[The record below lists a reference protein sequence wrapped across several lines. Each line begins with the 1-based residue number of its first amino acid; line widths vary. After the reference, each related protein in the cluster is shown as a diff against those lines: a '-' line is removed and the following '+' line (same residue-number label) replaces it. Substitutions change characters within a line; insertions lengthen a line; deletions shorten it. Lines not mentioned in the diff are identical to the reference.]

1 MKKNKFNSL
10 FLYLK
15 RSKIFNFLQFFIL
28 IFLNEYN
35 RSFSIFLKISKK
47 NILTLSTKQ
56 LVLTYLHKF
65 LFKLS
70 FNNLV
75 RFNFIFITNNLAS
88 LNLNL
93 FLYRLFLLP
102 IR

>member
-10 FLYLK
+10 FLYFK
-15 RSKIFNFLQFFIL
+15 RSKIFTFLQFFIL

-35 RSFSIFLKISKK
+35 RSFLIYLNISKK
-47 NILTLSTKQ
+47 NILTLSIKQ

-70 FNNLV
+70 LNNSA
-75 RFNFIFITNNLAS
+75 RFNFIFITNNLIS
-88 LNLNL
+88 LYLNL

-102 IR
+102 IC